1 MKHFRSEKAFAKYRP
16 EESLRKKIS
25 RIFKS
30 RQRIIPV
37 SDLPSHYK
45 ANPFKPKNQTKP
57 SRAKLKLFIFFI
69 VIITWLLCL
78 AFTPYFKI
86 KKILYFNL
94 GSTPRSEVDSFIRN
108 EYLKQKGWL
117 PKDNYFF
124 VDSAQLAN
132 SIADHFSLESVIIEK
147 KFPSELHVE
156 VKEKTSAVVYDNAK
170 KYYLLDKEGT
180 IIRELADVEPN
191 ELKQA
196 ETNPVF
202 TLATSS
208 TPDTVSTTVVTSSKP
223 SYKHTPNNEK
233 IKKYFS
239 DYPIIYDKR
248 EIEIQDKKQNILPT
262 SVIDA
267 AILWQKEF
275 TQQGRLRPKFFIFEN
290 INSGVTITTGESW
303 EILIQ
308 PSSDAAAQI
317 TVLKELLTTAKPKEY
332 IDLRFGEKIYWK

>member
-25 RIFKS
+25 RIFK
-30 RQRIIPV
+30 RKQKIISV

-45 ANPFKPKNQTKP
+45 SNPFKPKNQVRP
-57 SRAKLKLFIFFI
+57 SRAKLKLFILFI
-69 VIITWLLCL
+69 VVMAWLLCL

-94 GSTPRSEVDSFIRN
+94 GSTPRNEVDSFIQN
-108 EYLKQKGWL
+108 AYLKQKGWL
-117 PKDNYFF
+117 PRDNYFF
-124 VDSAQLAN
+124 VDSAKLADN
-132 SIADHFSLESVIIEK
+132 ILDHFSLESVIVEK

-156 VKEKTSAVVYDNAK
+156 VREKTSAIIYDNAK

-180 IIRELADVEPN
+180 IIKELADVEPN
-191 ELKQA
+191 ELKQI
-196 ETNPVF
+196 ETSPIS
-202 TLATSS
+202 TPTTSS
-208 TPDTVSTTVVTSSKP
+208 ISDTVSTTVTTSSKP

-233 IKKYFS
+233 IKNFFS

-248 EIEIQDKKQNILPT
+248 NIEIQDRQQNILPT

-275 TQQGRLRPKFFIFEN
+275 AQQGRLRPKFFTFEN
-290 INSGVTITTGESW
+290 INSGVTITTGETW

-308 PSSDAAAQI
+308 PTSDITAQI
-317 TVLKELLTTAKPKEY
+317 TILKELLTTAKPKEY